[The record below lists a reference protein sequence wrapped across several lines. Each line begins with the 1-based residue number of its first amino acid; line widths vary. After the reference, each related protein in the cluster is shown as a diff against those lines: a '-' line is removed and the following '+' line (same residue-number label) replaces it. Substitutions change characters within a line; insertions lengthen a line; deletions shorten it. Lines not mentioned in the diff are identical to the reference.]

1 MADIAIGVF
10 GHGISVGGT
19 PSSTTVAF
27 DTTGMVDPTLV
38 FGCYT
43 YKAGSQPDG
52 VASVTF
58 NGVALTR
65 VTSFVNTTD
74 TSERIYMYVLP
85 NCPIGNYNL
94 VITYQN
100 SISSCEASYGC
111 YQNTDTTTQPDAYG
125 TGGNARSNNH
135 QLTVVS
141 ATDRCWAVGFW
152 RGLVTYSAGSGTTL
166 RDGYA
171 GNNHALGDSNGVVTP
186 AGSKTIAFTTPTSDG
201 WGGIVIA
208 LRPKPS
214 ISLVGNE
221 RTPIRGVMRGTMRP

>member
-1 MADIAIGVF
+1 MADIATGVY
-10 GHGISVGGT
+10 GHSGLGGS
-19 PSSTTVAF
+19 PASHTVAF
-27 DTTGMVDPTLV
+27 NTTGMVDGTLV
-38 FGCYT
+38 VGLYT
-43 YKAGSQPDG
+43 YKPGSQPDG

-74 TSERIYMYVLP
+74 TSERIYFYVLP
-85 NCPIGNYNL
+85 NPPLGNYNL
-94 VITYQN
+94 VFTFQN
-100 SISSCEASYGC
+100 SIASYESSYGV

-141 ATDRCWAVGFW
+141 VTDRCWAVGFW
-152 RGLVTYSAGSGTTL
+152 RGLVTYSNGSGTTM
-166 RDGYA
+166 RDTYA
-171 GNNHALGDSNGVVTP
+171 GINHALADSNGVVTP
-186 AGSKTIAFTTPTSDG
+186 AGSKTLALTTSSSDG
-201 WGGIVIA
+201 WGGIIIA